1 MELYPIVTTNA
12 ACWPGMIESGYQLL
26 GGGKVSELA
35 PKLPHLGLADVLFM
49 TSIMSIPRERRPWGI
64 VTWLSDAFLLS
75 RPALYNL
82 AERVRERLLPNP
94 VAGYLSIDAG
104 DLLEEESRAE
114 KEAQSKRNR
123 LARTILT
130 AAFPGKMALRPM
142 QQMLV
147 ESLDKS
153 PSVGWLSELLK
164 EASQK
169 AKEILAEIDFS
180 AMGPLIVLRDETFFQ
195 DQPILMLVDPVSSVI
210 VQAVVAP
217 DRQADTWALLL
228 LLAQDKGVHFAGLVE
243 DMARMYASSCRHAE
257 LKVSIQKD
265 TWHIQRDGKR
275 LLIALEK
282 SALHAS
288 QTVFALEKKL
298 LKAWN
303 EELFLDKYI
312 AAVALEEERYAQ
324 VECFACWFD
333 HFCDACEIVDLPS
346 GCIRDKET
354 NHWLLNQSLTA
365 LETIDQA
372 DVQKWVKSLRSHQH
386 QLLVWM
392 EWLTPAL
399 TVWQERLAHLLPEPL
414 AQKEFIR
421 LVARLWRS
429 RQALVNG
436 HVGWRRFVQETSTS
450 LDACLLA
457 SPALQES
464 AQQLSDI
471 LDAASRTTSL
481 IESINGLLKQFLHNR
496 RSFPDTDSLQN
507 YLNLFV
513 LWHNMRVYQRGK
525 RQGQSPY
532 QRAGI
537 PLPSSDWLDLLG
549 FPRV

>member
-1 MELYPIVTTNA
+1 MELYPTATANA

-26 GGGKVSELA
+26 GGGEATELA

-82 AERVRERLLPNP
+82 AERVRKRLLSTQ
-94 VAGYLSIDAG
+94 ATGYLAVSG
-104 DLLEEESRAE
+104 DWLEEKSRAE
-114 KEAQSKRNR
+114 KEAEGNRNR
-123 LARTILT
+123 LARTVLT

-142 QQMLV
+142 QQMLA
-147 ESLDKS
+147 ESLDQS

-169 AKEILAEIDFS
+169 AKKILAEIDFS

-195 DQPILMLVDPVSSVI
+195 DHPILMLVDPVSSVI
-210 VQAVVAP
+210 VQAVVTP

-228 LLAQDKGVHFAGLVE
+228 LQAQDQGVEFAGLVE

-275 LLIALEK
+275 LLTALEK
-282 SALHAS
+282 SALRAS

-298 LKAWN
+298 LKAWD
-303 EELFLDKYI
+303 ESLFLDKYI
-312 AAVALEEERYAQ
+312 DAVALEEERYTQ
-324 VECFACWFD
+324 VAHFACWFD

-346 GCIRDKET
+346 GAIRDIET
-354 NHWLLNQSLTA
+354 NHWLLNASLSA
-365 LETIDQA
+365 LETIDQT

-399 TVWQERLAHLLPEPL
+399 TAWQERLAHLLPE
-414 AQKEFIR
+414 AQARKEFTH

-429 RQALVNG
+429 RQALING
-436 HVGWRRFVQETSTS
+436 HSGWRRFVQETTAS

-457 SPALQES
+457 SPALQAS

-471 LDAASRTTSL
+471 LDAACRTSSL
-481 IESINGLLKQFLHNR
+481 IECINGLLKPFLHNR

-513 LWHNMRVYQRGK
+513 LWHNMRVYERGK

-537 PLPSSDWLDLLG
+537 PLPSTDWLDLLG